1 MNQSLQ
7 HNQSAII
14 IKESIPKIIII
25 ENSVYEFTIQCL
37 IHLLHVGIAQYNISW
52 TINIALNKMV

>member
-37 IHLLHVGIAQYNISW
+37 IHLLHVGNAQYNIS
-52 TINIALNKMV
+52 